1 MINGTKWKIA
11 TLSCTLIVLAVMD
24 TAPPAVW
31 AQASTPYAQINAEAA
46 SSTITVK
53 PVRGSVTVLEGSGG
67 NIAILSGAE
76 GLLMVDAGI
85 AVSAAK
91 LETALQGIASSPIKY
106 VINTHWHW
114 DHTDG
119 NGWVHRKGA
128 TIIAHEN
135 TAKHLRET
143 IRVSE
148 WGHTFTPI
156 PAGDLPTRLIGRSED
171 VAFGGETVRMR
182 YYGPAHTDGDL
193 SIYFANADVLATG
206 DTWWNGLY
214 PFIDYVDGK
223 GWHNARVM
231 PYGPIELD
239 PSAIVL
245 HYAQEVFEGLKAYR
259 WADGSIVSFRPEA
272 NARRLRSSARRLAI
286 PELPEEVFI
295 ESLRQ
300 LIAVDA
306 PWVPPAGGEESLY
319 LRPYIFATEPGLG
332 VRPASEYRY
341 MVIASPVGA
350 YFKGGI
356 KPVSVW
362 LSTEY
367 VRACPGGTGAA
378 KFGGN
383 YAASLLAQAQ
393 AIENDCDQVVW
404 LDAAERRYVEE
415 MGGMNL
421 FFVFGSGGTARLVTP
436 ELSGSILPGVTRDA
450 LLQLATDAGF
460 AVEERKIDVDEWQK
474 KAAAGEIT
482 EVFACGTAAVI
493 TPVARVKYGDGEFTV
508 ADGGPGEITMAL
520 RDTLTGIQRGTFADT
535 HGWMARLS

>member
-1 MINGTKWKIA
+1 MTDGPLEFT
-11 TLSCTLIVLAVMD
+11 VER
-24 TAPPAVW
+24 
-31 AQASTPYAQINAEAA
+31 NA
-46 SSTITVK
+46 K
-53 PVRGSVTVLEGSGG
+53 PVSDEVRAS
-67 NIAILSGAE
+67 ILNDPPFG
-76 GLLMVDAGI
+76 
-85 AVSAAK
+85 
-91 LETALQGIASSPIKY
+91 QF
-106 VINTHWHW
+106 
-114 DHTDG
+114 HTD
-119 NGWVHRKGA
+119 HM
-128 TIIAHEN
+128 
-135 TAKHLRET
+135 
-143 IRVSE
+143 VS
-148 WGHTFTPI
+148 
-156 PAGDLPTRLIGRSED
+156 
-171 VAFGGETVRMR
+171 
-182 YYGPAHTDGDL
+182 
-193 SIYFANADVLATG
+193 
-206 DTWWNGLY
+206 
-214 PFIDYVDGK
+214 IDYLEGK
-223 GWHNARVM
+223 GWHNARVI

-286 PELPEEVFI
+286 PELPEEAFI

-300 LIAVDA
+300 LIAVDE

-332 VRPASEYRY
+332 VRPAYR
-341 MVIASPVGA
+341 IPLSGHRARPRERTSRAASSRSACGCRH
-350 YFKGGI
+350 
-356 KPVSVW
+356 
-362 LSTEY
+362 EY

-474 KAAAGEIT
+474 KVAAGEIT

-493 TPVARVKYGDGEFTV
+493 TPVARVKYGDGEFTI